1 MESHSRLHTT
11 RNTLQRRKLL
21 GDNNMAHNRIR
32 RTTAAAVTAVALLA
46 GVAACSSNS
55 DEPNVTL
62 TATGNPAFDGPD
74 GKTEAKTPDEQAR
87 SQAIAKVNEFYA
99 ALGSIEAD
107 PTASVDAISGVAGDP
122 VLNDRVGDIMLRRS
136 QGITSTGA
144 ISVIKSSVT
153 DLSAPVDDQ
162 GKPRAEAAWV
172 HVQACT
178 DISGWNAVF
187 PDGSSAMKPDRGQFE
202 STNITVRNPAW
213 PDSNGWRVTSQT
225 VEKVQSCD

>member
-1 MESHSRLHTT
+1 MARPSRMESHSRLHTT

-74 GKTEAKTPDEQAR
+74 GKTEAKAPDEQAR

-99 ALGSIEAD
+99 ALGRIEAD
-107 PTASVDAISGVAGDP
+107 PTASVDAIKIG
-122 VLNDRVGDIMLRRS
+122 
-136 QGITSTGA
+136 
-144 ISVIKSSVT
+144 
-153 DLSAPVDDQ
+153 
-162 GKPRAEAAWV
+162 RA
-172 HVQACT
+172 HV
-178 DISGWNAVF
+178 
-187 PDGSSAMKPDRGQFE
+187 
-202 STNITVRNPAW
+202 
-213 PDSNGWRVTSQT
+213 
-225 VEKVQSCD
+225 